1 MKVKRIVGAGF
12 KASDW
17 PWTVTGPGRG
27 KKCPSYGA
35 ACAYAL
41 DHASR
46 SGDTFYI
53 REYDEVIAR
62 AEAGENGQA
71 VLYEVAPA

>member
-17 PWTVTGPGRG
+17 PYTVTGPGHG

-35 ACAYAL
+35 ACAFAL

-62 AEAGENGQA
+62 AEHTELGA
-71 VLYEVAPA
+71 VLIVQAAA